1 MECSQRHVA
10 AAMITTRRFA
20 ATISLAGAFVYDIV
34 IASLSVASI
43 ALRPHRVHR
52 PAIVA
57 VPVEARTRWGVALFA
72 YLVSLTPGSTCLHV
86 AEDLK
91 TLYVHFLDAP
101 DPAARG
107 AEMKS
112 LYEKRI
118 IRMEGGDVET
128 AP

>member
-1 MECSQRHVA
+1 MISRRRIQA
-10 AAMITTRRFA
+10 A
-20 ATISLAGAFVYDIV
+20 ISLAGTFVVDLV
-34 IASLSVASI
+34 AASLAVARI
-43 ALRPHRVHR
+43 ALAPSKQHS